1 MQPAGRHY
9 RTDQRE
15 TDPVV
20 VRAMKSPIVFSP
32 QVGSQ
37 RPNSSKLM
45 SIPSGKPQ
53 SAIYSNNRFPP
64 PGLFSTKVVAHDPS
78 ISAFTVPATRSSAFN
93 RVSAIQNPVNT
104 RRNVVFKE
112 EQGATRM
119 VWHGPSSNEQVYRMA
134 QITSQQPANG
144 TNSII
149 QIPQSLQNHPG
160 IYIDQSSLASQF
172 YPYHQNSAQ
181 NSSVP
186 IVINPRDIN
195 NSNIGY
201 LTTPLN
207 QAHRPPILRKL
218 SKPSERPNSEDH
230 KDNGQA
236 PSYSHGDPS
245 VYSLKEK
252 GANAKHA
259 KMKPPNSDP
268 YLFADSPR
276 KKPRK
281 QAVVAHE
288 DVFASNVPQSSRMEG
303 VGASTSYV
311 AQPTTVVQEQTDED
325 YMSLFPP
332 RKRMSLLPPSS
343 KCPSRLFNHFER
355 HSDIKVKKKKNLCEP
370 IPTIAEIASQGWQL
384 LHLKAQ
390 LEDISQV
397 QRDTKSKLCEYKDY
411 FCNISLE
418 IEDKGSGAR
427 AGNDSISDLLQ
438 NISHCCQSNVTQ
450 LKQTMTTIDKLLN
463 THKPKILDLAK
474 EFKDKTSVKVK
485 KTPPYSTPTQQKK
498 TESAAASSSSKRTRK
513 RKT

>member
-1 MQPAGRHY
+1 MHLVIRYSHAY
-9 RTDQRE
+9 F
-15 TDPVV
+15 
-20 VRAMKSPIVFSP
+20 FS
-32 QVGSQ
+32 
-37 RPNSSKLM
+37 
-45 SIPSGKPQ
+45 
-53 SAIYSNNRFPP
+53 RFPP
-64 PGLFSTKVVAHDPS
+64 PGLFSTKVVPHDPS
-78 ISAFTVPATRSSAFN
+78 ISAFTVPASRSSAFN
-93 RVSAIQNPVNT
+93 RVSAIQNPAT
-104 RRNVVFKE
+104 SRRNVVFKE

-144 TNSII
+144 SNSII

-160 IYIDQSSLASQF
+160 IYIDQSSLATQF
-172 YPYHQNSAQ
+172 YPYQSSAQ
-181 NSSVP
+181 TSSVP
-186 IVINPRDIN
+186 IVINPRDM

-201 LTTPLN
+201 LSTPLN

-218 SKPSERPNSEDH
+218 PKPSERSHSEDH

-245 VYSLKEK
+245 VYSLKER
-252 GANAKHA
+252 GSNAKHA
-259 KMKPPNSDP
+259 KLKPPNTDP

-288 DVFASNVPQSSRMEG
+288 DVFASNVPQSARMEN
-303 VGASTSYV
+303 VGASVSYV
-311 AQPTTVVQEQTDED
+311 PPPPAVPHEPVDEE
-325 YMSLFPP
+325 YLYPP
-332 RKRMSLLPPSS
+332 RKRLTLLPPSS
-343 KCPSRLFNHFER
+343 KCPSRFFNHFER
-355 HSDIKVKKKKNLCEP
+355 HSDIKVRKKKNSCES
-370 IPTIAEIASQGWQL
+370 IPTISDIASQGWQL

-390 LEDISQV
+390 LEDISAV
-397 QRDTKSKLCEYKDY
+397 QRDTKTKLCEYKDY

-438 NISHCCQSNVTQ
+438 NITHCCQSNVTQ

-463 THKPKILDLAK
+463 THKPKILELAK
-474 EFKDKTSVKVK
+474 EFQDKSNVKAR
-485 KTPPYSTPTQQKK
+485 KTPLQDHRNYKVEHSTPTQLKK
-498 TESAAASSSSKRTRK
+498 TETPASSSSKRTRK

>member
-1 MQPAGRHY
+1 M
-9 RTDQRE
+9 
-15 TDPVV
+15 
-20 VRAMKSPIVFSP
+20 
-32 QVGSQ
+32 
-37 RPNSSKLM
+37 
-45 SIPSGKPQ
+45 
-53 SAIYSNNRFPP
+53 FP
-64 PGLFSTKVVAHDPS
+64 TKVVAHDPS
-78 ISAFTVPATRSSAFN
+78 VSAFTVPVSRSSAFN
-93 RVSAIQNPVNT
+93 RVSAIQNPTNS
-104 RRNVVFKE
+104 RRSVLKE
-112 EQGATRM
+112 EQGQVRM

-134 QITSQQPANG
+134 QITSQQTTNNG
-144 TNSII
+144 SSNII
-149 QIPQSLQNHPG
+149 HIPHTLQNHPG
-160 IYIDQSSLASQF
+160 IYVDQAGLAQQF
-172 YPYHQNSAQ
+172 YPYHQNSSQ

-186 IVINPRDIN
+186 IVLNPRDL
-195 NSNIGY
+195 NSGNIGY

-218 SKPSERPNSEDH
+218 SKPAERVHIDEH

-236 PSYSHGDPS
+236 VPYSHGDPS
-245 VYSLKEK
+245 VYSLKERGSNSK
-252 GANAKHA
+252 QV

-288 DVFASNVPQSSRMEG
+288 DVFASNVPQSSKMENAA
-303 VGASTSYV
+303 ASSSYV
-311 AQPTTVVQEQTDED
+311 PQPIPVNQDAQQDD
-325 YMSLFPP
+325 FISFYPP

-343 KCPSRLFNHFER
+343 KCPSRVFNHFER
-355 HSDIKVKKKKNLCEP
+355 HSDIKVRKKKNMSEP
-370 IPTIAEIASQGWQL
+370 VPSVAEIASQGWQL

-390 LEDISQV
+390 LEDISSV
-397 QRDTKSKLCEYKDY
+397 QRDTKTKLCEYKDY

-450 LKQTMTTIDKLLN
+450 LKQTMTAIDKLLN

-474 EFKDKTSVKVK
+474 EFKEKNKIKGK
-485 KTPPYSTPTQQKK
+485 KTPTLQKK
-498 TESAAASSSSKRTRK
+498 TETVVASGSSKRTRK

>member
-1 MQPAGRHY
+1 
-9 RTDQRE
+9 
-15 TDPVV
+15 
-20 VRAMKSPIVFSP
+20 MKSPIVFPP

-45 SIPSGKPQ
+45 TIPSGKPQ
-53 SAIYSNNRFPP
+53 TAIYSNNSRFPS

-78 ISAFTVPATRSSAFN
+78 ISAFTVPASRSSAFN
-93 RVSAIQNPVNT
+93 RVSAIQNPTNS
-104 RRNVVFKE
+104 RRNMVFKE
-112 EQGATRM
+112 EHGGTRM
-119 VWHGPSSNEQVYRMA
+119 VWQGASSNEQVYRMA

-144 TNSII
+144 SNSII

-172 YPYHQNSAQ
+172 YPYQNSGQ

-195 NSNIGY
+195 SNVGY

-218 SKPSERPNSEDH
+218 SKQSERPHSEDH

-236 PSYSHGDPS
+236 PPYSHGDPS
-245 VYSLKEK
+245 VYSLKER
-252 GANAKHA
+252 GANAKLV
-259 KMKPPNSDP
+259 KMKPPSRDP

-288 DVFASNVPQSSRMEG
+288 DVFASNVPQSARMENIG
-303 VGASTSYV
+303 TSASYV
-311 AQPTTVVQEQTDED
+311 TQPATANQEQVDEE
-325 YMSLFPP
+325 YMMSFYPP
-332 RKRMSLLPPSS
+332 RKRMTLLPPSS
-343 KCPSRLFNHFER
+343 KCPTRLFNHFER
-355 HSDIKVKKKKNLCEP
+355 HSDIKVRKKKNICEP
-370 IPTIAEIASQGWQL
+370 IPSISEIASQGWQL

-390 LEDISQV
+390 LEDISSV
-397 QRDTKSKLCEYKDY
+397 QRDTKTKLCEYKDY

-450 LKQTMTTIDKLLN
+450 LKQTMTAIDKLLN
-463 THKPKILDLAK
+463 THKPKILELAK
-474 EFKDKTSVKVK
+474 EFKEKTNVKTK
-485 KTPPYSTPTQQKK
+485 KVPPQEHRSYKQDHSTPTQSKK
-498 TESAAASSSSKRTRK
+498 TETAPASGSSKRTRK